1 MYLWTLSIS
10 PVTPI
15 PIPLATHHL
24 SAAATS
30 QSPRRSLVPAKL
42 LPSSFTSS
50 VQQGKASRSC
60 FAVFFISSYPSYSTT
75 KILDLSPVPF
85 TDFVFSLLLFLDDF
99 RLFIRP
105 WWFCRLQTP
114 VFHSHFRRKRNTHTK
129 KLLVRVFFLI
139 SHPKPVVFIENKII
153 CCCTVPVFCS

>member
-50 VQQGKASRSC
+50 VQQGYSSGPGG
-60 FAVFFISSYPSYSTT
+60 FAVCKHLSSIRISEE
-75 KILDLSPVPF
+75 KE
-85 TDFVFSLLLFLDDF
+85 
-99 RLFIRP
+99 
-105 WWFCRLQTP
+105 
-114 VFHSHFRRKRNTHTK
+114 THTQK
-129 KLLVRVFFLI
+129 NYSSEF
-139 SHPKPVVFIENKII
+139 S
-153 CCCTVPVFCS
+153 S